1 MNELERGLMT
11 KKTPNTHPVIAID
24 LDGTIWKEEYPDCSV
39 PFDGAIE
46 CINDMIRSG
55 YEVIIWTARGGDNLN
70 TVKRALI
77 DEYGLNPNVKFNE
90 HSNWFTS
97 IYPIASPLT
106 LRHGRLL
113 ERNIYNDKEIKLYVK
128 KRSDFKRRAK

>member
-1 MNELERGLMT
+1 MT

-70 TVKRALI
+70 IVKRVLI

-97 IYPIASPLT
+97 IYPIGSPKVNASVYFDDKLMVHQITLT
-106 LRHGRLL
+106 LKHGQLL
-113 ERNIYNDKEIKLYVK
+113 ERNIYNDRTIKLY
-128 KRSDFKRRAK
+128 A